1 MGLRGRLPPPPP
13 PGPPPPFQQGGGG
26 SHDLLAWLVVFLV
39 IVLVGVVVY
48 FAVGYA
54 SRPHPEAPFTAASGQ
69 DLLALV
75 ALRYAN
81 GDITREEFLRLQAD
95 LGGPPIPEAKPPPSG
110 ETSNVSDS

>member
-13 PGPPPPFQQGGGG
+13 PGPPPHPQ
-26 SHDLLAWLVVFLV
+26 LLSWILVLLV
-39 IVLVGVVVY
+39 ILLVGVVVY

-54 SRPHPEAPFTAASGQ
+54 SRPVPAAPAAAPASRQ

-81 GDITREEFLRLQAD
+81 GDITRDEFQRMTAD
-95 LGGPPIPEAKPPPSG
+95 LGGAPVAAAEQPPPDAIG
-110 ETSNVSDS
+110 ET